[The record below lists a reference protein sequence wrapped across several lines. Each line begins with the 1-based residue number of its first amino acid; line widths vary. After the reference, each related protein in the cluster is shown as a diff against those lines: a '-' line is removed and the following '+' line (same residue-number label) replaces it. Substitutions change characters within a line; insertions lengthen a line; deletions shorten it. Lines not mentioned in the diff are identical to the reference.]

1 MLIGGVGDDLLIGQG
16 GTDTLVGGIGDD
28 LLMDAIGNVRFEGSD
43 GRDAVSYSHGYTDL
57 TVGVTADLSDPS
69 RNTGVAAGDSY
80 DGIEDLLG
88 SVLNDVLIGDEG
100 TNALNGSYGDDR
112 LVGGAGADV
121 LNGNVFF
128 NWNAA
133 ITYEG
138 EPDSSNDGFDVAS
151 YESATSGVRASLRD
165 ASLNTG
171 DAAGDS
177 YVLIEGLAGSAFD
190 DILEGDKNS
199 NSLEGGA
206 GDDTLIGTAGFW
218 NFYTD
223 TLDGGE
229 GFDTAVLS
237 ALRAA
242 YIVTYDAPTQTFSLV
257 SNVDSAQVRN
267 IEALQF
273 ADGTIAVASLVAG
286 DNGDNTV
293 LGSDNDDDINGAG
306 GNDTLE
312 GLGGNDRIDG
322 GPGLDLASY
331 AQAAAAVRIDL
342 GLNGGQNTG
351 GGGVDTLLSIEGLVG
366 SAFDDVLIGNAG
378 DNVILG
384 GAGNDLLIGLLGTNV
399 LDGGTGSDTVS
410 YASARSGATVD
421 LALSGSQ
428 PTFSDAGL
436 SVARDTLVGI
446 ENVIGSDE
454 SGDTLKGDGG
464 ANRLTGGGGFDTLMG
479 RGGDDILDGGS
490 QVDTVSYAEATA
502 GVTVDLT
509 VAGPQATGEG
519 TDTLV
524 GIENLTGSAFAD
536 TLKGDAGSNY
546 LRGGGGNDTLMGR
559 AGDNILDGGE
569 GVDTVSYAGAAVG
582 VTVDLGSSAGAHGS
596 GDGFD
601 TLISIE
607 SAIGSASADTLVG
620 NAQAN
625 ALSGGGGNDRVTGA
639 LGCDTLTGGAGA
651 DVFDYDALAESAT
664 GSGNRDIITDFQK
677 GLDDIDVSG
686 IDANSARGGDQGF
699 RFIGTQDFRGREGE
713 LRYQTFDQAGTAN
726 DFTLVSGDVN
736 GDRIADFEIE
746 IVGILQLTS
755 AEFLL

>member
-1 MLIGGVGDDLLIGQG
+1 
-16 GTDTLVGGIGDD
+16 
-28 LLMDAIGNVRFEGSD
+28 
-43 GRDAVSYSHGYTDL
+43 
-57 TVGVTADLSDPS
+57 
-69 RNTGVAAGDSY
+69 
-80 DGIEDLLG
+80 
-88 SVLNDVLIGDEG
+88 
-100 TNALNGSYGDDR
+100 
-112 LVGGAGADV
+112 
-121 LNGNVFF
+121 
-128 NWNAA
+128 
-133 ITYEG
+133 
-138 EPDSSNDGFDVAS
+138 
-151 YESATSGVRASLRD
+151 
-165 ASLNTG
+165 
-171 DAAGDS
+171 
-177 YVLIEGLAGSAFD
+177 
-190 DILEGDKNS
+190 
-199 NSLEGGA
+199 
-206 GDDTLIGTAGFW
+206 
-218 NFYTD
+218 
-223 TLDGGE
+223 
-229 GFDTAVLS
+229 
-237 ALRAA
+237 
-242 YIVTYDAPTQTFSLV
+242 
-257 SNVDSAQVRN
+257 
-267 IEALQF
+267 
-273 ADGTIAVASLVAG
+273 
-286 DNGDNTV
+286 
-293 LGSDNDDDINGAG
+293 
-306 GNDTLE
+306 
-312 GLGGNDRIDG
+312 
-322 GPGLDLASY
+322 
-331 AQAAAAVRIDL
+331 
-342 GLNGGQNTG
+342 
-351 GGGVDTLLSIEGLVG
+351 
-366 SAFDDVLIGNAG
+366 
-378 DNVILG
+378 
-384 GAGNDLLIGLLGTNV
+384 
-399 LDGGTGSDTVS
+399 
-410 YASARSGATVD
+410 
-421 LALSGSQ
+421 
-428 PTFSDAGL
+428 
-436 SVARDTLVGI
+436 
-446 ENVIGSDE
+446 
-454 SGDTLKGDGG
+454 
-464 ANRLTGGGGFDTLMG
+464 MG